1 MRRDANM
8 ALALAIA
15 AMDPAAFRMKR
26 DDAGPL
32 CNKASLVP
40 LEVKADEER
49 PGWIEGYA
57 SVFGA
62 VDSYNESVQPGAFKR
77 SLREWKKRKA
87 PIPML
92 WQHNGS
98 EPIGGWEEYEEDEKG
113 LRVAGPLLLEL
124 PKAKEALVAIKA
136 RVVTGISIGYFEPP
150 GKNDPYWDP
159 EREGPRRLFEVDLRE
174 ASVVTFP
181 ALREA
186 QLDAI
191 KARIAR
197 GERPTLREFEALIQ
211 RELGLSRSQAAQ
223 IAEGGFKGW
232 LAQEGEAEALDQ
244 DRDPIESA
252 IDSSIANLSKPLFS

>member
-1 MRRDANM
+1 MPRNIT
-8 ALALAIA
+8 ALAIIA

-26 DDAGPL
+26 DNDGPM
-32 CNKASLVP
+32 CNKAAHLP
-40 LEVKADEER
+40 LEIKADESRE
-49 PGWIEGYA
+49 GWLEGYA

-62 VDSYNESVQPGAFKR
+62 VDSYNESVQPGAFKK
-77 SLREWKKRKA
+77 SLREWKKSKR

-92 WQHNGS
+92 WQHRGD
-98 EPIGGWEEYEEDEKG
+98 EPIGGWEEFEEDEKG
-113 LRVAGPLLLEL
+113 LRVAGPLMLEI
-124 PKAKEALVAIKA
+124 PKAREALVAVKA
-136 RVVTGISIGYFEPP
+136 RVVSGISIGYFEPP

-159 EREGPRRLFEVDLRE
+159 EREGPRKLYELDLRE

-197 GERPTLREFEALIQ
+197 GEKPTLRDFETLIQ

-232 LAQEGEAEALDQ
+232 LAQEGDAEAD
-244 DRDPIESA
+244 DGRDPVEKS
-252 IDSSIANLSKPLFS
+252 IDSLVANLSKPLFPTQ